1 MPKSRQLILGLVCGT
16 TLLGCAQVSDM
27 AETTARDT
35 AKTVVTPIVQARFP
49 GVPVGPATD
58 CIIDNATLSEVFELA
73 KAATIG
79 VTPATTET
87 VVAIASRPE
96 TITCIGKASLP
107 SLLERVVS
115 L

>member
-1 MPKSRQLILGLVCGT
+1 
-16 TLLGCAQVSDM
+16 M

-35 AKTVVTPIVQARFP
+35 AKTVITPIVQARFP

-73 KAATIG
+73 KAATLG
-79 VTPATTET
+79 VTPSTTDT
-87 VVAIASRPE
+87 VIAVAARPE
-96 TITCIGKASLP
+96 TVKCIAQASLP
-107 SLLERVVS
+107 LLLQGVAQ

>member
-1 MPKSRQLILGLVCGT
+1 MIRAALISLGL
-16 TLLGCAQVSDM
+16 LALAGCDQVSGM

-58 CIIDNATLSEVFELA
+58 CIIDNASLSEVFEIA
-73 KAATIG
+73 KAATLG
-79 VTPATTET
+79 VSAETTQT
-87 VVAIASRPE
+87 VVAIATRPA
-96 TITCIGKASLP
+96 TVQCFAKASLP
-107 SLLERVVS
+107 TLLQGVA